1 MQPDPGYL
9 AQLAASLPVAR
20 QSHEILEQLAP
31 SPAIVVESPTGSGKT
46 TQLPRILY
54 AAGYAANGRIGVTQ
68 PRRIAAV
75 SVTDFVRAQLAADG
89 SDAAIAAY
97 KMRFED
103 TTDDRTRL
111 KIMTDGVLLQEL
123 KHDRL
128 LSEYAV
134 LMVDEAHERS
144 LTIDFVLGLL
154 KGVLA
159 QRSDFKVIVSSA
171 TINAE
176 VFAEYF
182 DGCPIVRIDTPV
194 HPVRI
199 RYRPFQPSGD
209 PEQLLASVEQIVLE
223 IHRAGKPGDVLIF
236 LSGERDIR
244 AALAA
249 LAARRESR
257 SWHLLPLYARLSRAE
272 QARVFDDFPGRRKI
286 VLATNIAETSVTIPG
301 IGFVIDSGLA
311 KINSYNTRT
320 LTSALT
326 EQPISHAS
334 CNQRRGR
341 AGRTGPGACYRLYS
355 EQSYRQRPLFE
366 LEEIHRTDLSEVVL
380 RMAELEITEFE
391 EFDFLSS
398 PGRERVA
405 NAVELLGMLEALDEE
420 RRLTAAGRLMVQFP
434 ILPRHARIIV
444 EAIRRYPEVL
454 EETLIATAFLSVSS
468 PFVLPEGHEMEAR
481 HAHHGLRHPLGDLV
495 AYLTLFASFRDSDD
509 RDGFC
514 SRHYLEPRT
523 MHEVLNIKEQLEE
536 IVSGLGIPIGSG
548 GSLSHYLCAVA
559 RGLIQFICVAA
570 GPGRYRSP
578 TAGNIFIHPGSAMY
592 RQPARYLVAGEIV
605 RTSRTYARS
614 VSPLSRQEV
623 QSVSPDL
630 LADLIAVS
638 PDGRG
643 RSRDRGG
650 GRGRGPV
657 PDAGA
662 RRAGRASGEAAQV
675 HLLGQTFAVAEHGK
689 RRLVTLPWAQA
700 APIARRA
707 GRGALAGHR
716 ALRGRIVLDGA
727 EIMSGARLGA
737 LFEVLEKIDPA
748 HRVNGNWPR
757 DTLHLPQDAGPLL
770 ERLQYVL
777 ALSPRKAGGTKLSFL
792 ALQTESGGAFWLS
805 ARRNLQNAVADSL
818 AALEALADA
827 PEQALDDAQQAR
839 LSAVYRRVSNLL

>member
-1 MQPDPGYL
+1 
-9 AQLAASLPVAR
+9 
-20 QSHEILEQLAP
+20 
-31 SPAIVVESPTGSGKT
+31 
-46 TQLPRILY
+46 
-54 AAGYAANGRIGVTQ
+54 
-68 PRRIAAV
+68 
-75 SVTDFVRAQLAADG
+75 
-89 SDAAIAAY
+89 
-97 KMRFED
+97 
-103 TTDDRTRL
+103 
-111 KIMTDGVLLQEL
+111 
-123 KHDRL
+123 
-128 LSEYAV
+128 
-134 LMVDEAHERS
+134 
-144 LTIDFVLGLL
+144 
-154 KGVLA
+154 
-159 QRSDFKVIVSSA
+159 
-171 TINAE
+171 
-176 VFAEYF
+176 
-182 DGCPIVRIDTPV
+182 
-194 HPVRI
+194 
-199 RYRPFQPSGD
+199 
-209 PEQLLASVEQIVLE
+209 
-223 IHRAGKPGDVLIF
+223 
-236 LSGERDIR
+236 
-244 AALAA
+244 
-249 LAARRESR
+249 
-257 SWHLLPLYARLSRAE
+257 
-272 QARVFDDFPGRRKI
+272 
-286 VLATNIAETSVTIPG
+286 
-301 IGFVIDSGLA
+301 
-311 KINSYNTRT
+311 
-320 LTSALT
+320 
-326 EQPISHAS
+326 
-334 CNQRRGR
+334 
-341 AGRTGPGACYRLYS
+341 
-355 EQSYRQRPLFE
+355 
-366 LEEIHRTDLSEVVL
+366 
-380 RMAELEITEFE
+380 
-391 EFDFLSS
+391 
-398 PGRERVA
+398 
-405 NAVELLGMLEALDEE
+405 
-420 RRLTAAGRLMVQFP
+420 
-434 ILPRHARIIV
+434 
-444 EAIRRYPEVL
+444 
-454 EETLIATAFLSVSS
+454 
-468 PFVLPEGHEMEAR
+468 
-481 HAHHGLRHPLGDLV
+481 
-495 AYLTLFASFRDSDD
+495 
-509 RDGFC
+509 
-514 SRHYLEPRT
+514 
-523 MHEVLNIKEQLEE
+523 
-536 IVSGLGIPIGSG
+536 
-548 GSLSHYLCAVA
+548 
-559 RGLIQFICVAA
+559 
-570 GPGRYRSP
+570 
-578 TAGNIFIHPGSAMY
+578 MY